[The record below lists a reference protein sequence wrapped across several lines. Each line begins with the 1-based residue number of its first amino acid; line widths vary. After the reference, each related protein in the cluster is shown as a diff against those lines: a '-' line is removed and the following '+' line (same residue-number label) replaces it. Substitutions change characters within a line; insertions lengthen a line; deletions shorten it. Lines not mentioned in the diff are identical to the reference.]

1 MNILEQRLETLN
13 ELLTTQYHLKHPQE
27 VWDFFLKLLC
37 YWGVC
42 TVSQQ
47 RFLNKAKMILLN
59 NRKWT

>member
-1 MNILEQRLETLN
+1 MNVLEKKLDKLN

-27 VWDFFLKLLC
+27 VWDFFLKLLR

-42 TVSQQ
+42 SVSQQ
-47 RFLNKAKMILLN
+47 RFLNKAKIILLN